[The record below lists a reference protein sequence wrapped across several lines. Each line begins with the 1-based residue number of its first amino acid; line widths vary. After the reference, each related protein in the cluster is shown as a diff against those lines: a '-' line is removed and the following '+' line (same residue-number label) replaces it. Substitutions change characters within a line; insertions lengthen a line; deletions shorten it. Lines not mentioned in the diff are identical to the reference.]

1 VTLRRDAGLA
11 LEESERRW
19 RKPFDSAPAPMAE
32 VDLDGR
38 YLKVNG
44 AMCELFG
51 LTEDDLVGGSVG
63 NLPS

>member
-1 VTLRRDAGLA
+1 
-11 LEESERRW
+11 
-19 RKPFDSAPAPMAE
+19 MAE